1 MALVFETADR
11 AKWRVTFD
19 TPLKTALIIRKSTWQ
34 SQQPIRGEPKFT
46 RSWCELKFKT
56 SKLPEA
62 GENENNQDPSTP
74 TFLTNHW
81 ANIKTETTLT
91 KLSVWH
97 SIVKWSLKY
106 KRTNDRAGLL
116 HVTKNIHLIRT
127 NSTISQPD
135 KKKHVKLAGNGKK
148 KMLKRRA

>member
-81 ANIKTETTLT
+81 ANIKTETILT

-135 KKKHVKLAGNGKK
+135 KKTRKTSRKW
-148 KMLKRRA
+148 